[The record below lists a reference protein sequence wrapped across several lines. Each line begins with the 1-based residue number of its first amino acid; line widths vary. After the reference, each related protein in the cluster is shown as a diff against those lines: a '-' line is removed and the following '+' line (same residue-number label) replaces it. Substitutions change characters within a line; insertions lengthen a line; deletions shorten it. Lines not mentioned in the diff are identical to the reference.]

1 MLYPCMFCVALSMDL
16 FVLCVAC
23 LTVFVNC
30 CTKQFAISLSV
41 FVILLLN
48 VMELLSVVGGALL
61 DRPCMVFHRMGA
73 VPVVPVSVYVFVCRK
88 LSPHLGV

>member
-1 MLYPCMFCVALSMDL
+1 MVSVMLYPCMLCVALSMDL

-30 CTKQFAISLSV
+30 LVKQFAICLGVS
-41 FVILLLN
+41 

-61 DRPCMVFHRMGA
+61 DRPCMVFHRM
-73 VPVVPVSVYVFVCRK
+73 SVLR
-88 LSPHLGV
+88 LWSR